1 VEFELEQFTNHALQ
15 YCYLPRTGDAY
26 VGERSVVAVMMLLV
40 TVQVQVQ
47 YQF

>member
-1 VEFELEQFTNHALQ
+1 MEFELEQSANHALQ
-15 YCYLPRTGDAY
+15 YCYLPRTEDAY

-40 TVQVQVQ
+40 AVQVQ